1 MDEQVQARVSTQP
14 EGAVP
19 ARPAPAA
26 DPAGVSQPCATCG
39 QPLPTGLQTSMAQ
52 PTSPQTSM
60 AAVPPPGGF
69 TYAVGRLT
77 TQFPTLGVEKE
88 FMQLV
93 GEAPASALV
102 EVDQLKAVLENPQN
116 RYLGRHLCWVFV
128 IQHVDALTLIPRDAD
143 DVAQLVDALTLDEN
157 SVQAVVGG
165 PATWPA
171 PAGCFELG
179 LPAVAPEQL
188 LSFSIDEFIQSLPRD
203 EKATGLEESSYR
215 TVVRDLFTRLT
226 RRSDNRGVADE
237 HRALNYLALRYPPL
251 YHATVQAL
259 GDGKALIGVDARHS
273 HAGSRR
279 VVSVRLTFRHRRNDV
294 TERYRCL
301 VDVTDLFPFLVSP
314 LSLTYD

>member
-1 MDEQVQARVSTQP
+1 M
-14 EGAVP
+14 
-19 ARPAPAA
+19 ARPM
-26 DPAGVSQPCATCG
+26 D
-39 QPLPTGLQTSMAQ
+39 
-52 PTSPQTSM
+52 PQTSM
-60 AAVPPPGGF
+60 AAQPTPRGF

-93 GEAPASALV
+93 GEASASALV

-116 RYLGRHLCWVFV
+116 RYLGRHLCWVLV
-128 IQHVDALTLIPRDAD
+128 TQHVDALVIIPRDAD

-157 SVQAVVGG
+157 AIQAVVGG
-165 PATWPA
+165 PARWPA
-171 PAGCFELG
+171 PADCSGLG
-179 LPAVAPEQL
+179 LPAVSPEQL
-188 LSFSIDEFIQSLPRD
+188 LSFTMDEFIESLPRD
-203 EKATGLEESSYR
+203 EEATDLDDSSYR

-226 RRSDNRGVADE
+226 RRSDNWGVADE
-237 HRALNYLALRYPPL
+237 HRALNYLALRYPAL
-251 YHATVQAL
+251 YHATVSAL
-259 GDGKALIGVDARHS
+259 RDGKALIGVDARHS